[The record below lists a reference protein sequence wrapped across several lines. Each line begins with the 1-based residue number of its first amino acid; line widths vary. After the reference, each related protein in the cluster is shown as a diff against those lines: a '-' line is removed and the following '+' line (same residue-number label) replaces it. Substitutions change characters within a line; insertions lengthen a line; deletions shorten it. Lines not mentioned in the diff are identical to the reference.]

1 MFIPKKFSIKGI
13 AAVGF
18 AVVLLIFTAGAWAA
32 ESVQPGIRKSGK
44 LEVLVG
50 KTIILKSSRPVKRVS
65 IAAPDIADFTLL
77 SSRQVYIIGKA
88 AGVTNMILWHSNK
101 ESELYDIEV
110 SFDVSRLKQRI
121 HDILPGEK
129 DIRVIATNNSIT
141 LSGMVSSAENLS
153 EVLALARAFAPDDKI
168 VNLLK
173 VAGAHQVML
182 EVKIAEMSRSVANNL
197 GINFSWVNDTGEF
210 ALTLLG
216 GLIDLEEGMDL
227 FPGGDLTVGSQAA
240 GAFRFNSGSNQWTGV
255 LDVLQ
260 GNGLVKILAEPTLI
274 AMSGQSAD
282 FLAGGEFPI
291 PAIDDEGNV
300 GVEFKTYGVTLA
312 FTPTVLSEKRISIE
326 VLPEVSEIDFTTAV
340 TIAGSVVPGLL
351 ARRAS
356 TRVELGDG
364 QSFAIAGILKE
375 TAREQL
381 SQYPI
386 LGDIPILGA
395 LFKSKA
401 FQKQETELV
410 IFVTPH
416 LVKPLD
422 LAEQSLPTDT
432 YIEPDDAEFFLW
444 GVFGK
449 SRQKVSYENGGLD
462 GEFGHI
468 FTQ

>member
-1 MFIPKKFSIKGI
+1 MPKKFSMRGI

-18 AVVLLIFTAGAWAA
+18 AVVLLIFTADAWAA
-32 ESVQPGIRKSGK
+32 ENVQPGFRKSGK

-50 KTIILKSSRPVKRVS
+50 KTIILKSARPVKRIS
-65 IAAPDIADFTLL
+65 IAAPDIADFTVL

-121 HDILPGEK
+121 HDILPNEK
-129 DIRVIATNNSIT
+129 DIRVIATHNSIA

-153 EVLALARAFAPDDKI
+153 EVMALTRAFAPEDKI

-197 GINFSWVNDTGEF
+197 GINFTWMDDTGEF
-210 ALTLLG
+210 AVSLLG
-216 GLIDLEEGMDL
+216 SLIDLGEGMEL
-227 FPGGDLTVGSQAA
+227 GGDLTLGAQAT

-291 PAIDDEGNV
+291 PQVDARGNV
-300 GVEFKTYGVTLA
+300 GVEFKTFGVALA

-326 VLPEVSEIDFTTAV
+326 VLPEVSEIDFSTAV

-364 QSFAIAGILKE
+364 QSFAIAGILQE
-375 TAREQL
+375 TARENL
-381 SQYPI
+381 TKYPI
-386 LGDIPILGA
+386 LGDLPILGA
-395 LFKSKA
+395 LFKSKN
-401 FQKQETELV
+401 FQKKETELV
-410 IFVTPH
+410 IIVTPH

-422 LAEQSLPTDT
+422 MMEQSLPTDT

-444 GVFGK
+444 GVFGQ
-449 SRQKVSYENGGLD
+449 SRQNVSYENGGLD